1 MGGVV
6 GCCCGGDFFEVD
18 YIYIYMTGGTIGD
31 FDVGWGILTSG
42 DFVWSGD
49 SPRDVA
55 KDVFIFVHGTRS
67 YNGPVY
73 SYFR

>member
-1 MGGVV
+1 MEGGVV

-18 YIYIYMTGGTIGD
+18 YMTGGTIGD

-55 KDVFIFVHGTRS
+55 KGCFFLCPWD
-67 YNGPVY
+67 
-73 SYFR
+73 

>member
-1 MGGVV
+1 MISWGGLLDVVV
-6 GCCCGGDFFEVD
+6 GVIFLRLI
-18 YIYIYMTGGTIGD
+18 IYIYMTGGTIGD

-42 DFVWSGD
+42 DFVRSGD

-67 YNGPVY
+67 YKGPVY
-73 SYFR
+73 SL

>member
-1 MGGVV
+1 
-6 GCCCGGDFFEVD
+6 
-18 YIYIYMTGGTIGD
+18 MTGGTIGD

-55 KDVFIFVHGTRS
+55 KGCFFLCPWD
-67 YNGPVY
+67 
-73 SYFR
+73 

>member
-18 YIYIYMTGGTIGD
+18 YIYMTGGTIGD

-42 DFVWSGD
+42 DFVRSGD

-67 YNGPVY
+67 YKGPVY